1 MSIFVLKLISLA
13 TMIISHIANVFTDA
27 VAAPML
33 SAQVSVLMIAV
44 GCIAFPLYAFMLVEG
59 FRHTRDWRKYAL
71 RIFGLALLS
80 QIPYAFTI
88 NGWVTFSEMPWW
100 RRLTDLNILFSLA
113 LGVLLLAFL
122 STKRFEKAL
131 ASWVAVAA
139 LAVLAVMFY
148 FSTVYDVAIALG
160 VAAVLTLVSR
170 FAPRLRYIAGQA
182 TRLALFG
189 FLLFWFLRKN
199 IRIPNVWLINLS
211 FDYGILALLLFAALY
226 WAKTPRRSAVVIAVW
241 GALCYFGAL
250 QLIIPVALAGV
261 LVAFY
266 NGQKGKN
273 DHRLFYWMYP
283 LHLFL
288 LWGAL
293 VLLT

>member
-1 MSIFVLKLISLA
+1 
-13 TMIISHIANVFTDA
+13 MIISHIANVFTGS

-88 NGWVTFSEMPWW
+88 NGWVAFSEMPWW
-100 RRLTDLNILFSLA
+100 RRVTDLNILFSLA